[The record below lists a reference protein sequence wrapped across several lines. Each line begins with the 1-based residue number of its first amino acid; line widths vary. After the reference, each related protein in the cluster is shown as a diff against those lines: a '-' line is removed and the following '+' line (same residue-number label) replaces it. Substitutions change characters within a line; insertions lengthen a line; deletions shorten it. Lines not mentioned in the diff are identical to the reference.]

1 MSQKSTPSSE
11 IKQDLLTMFDAVSD
25 ISNYVQSLHKQY
37 PELPEDSVVSY
48 ASGLSRQ
55 LLTLMADFHL
65 TTAETNKT
73 LYKEV
78 TESGITEY
86 NLMAI
91 NIRVDIT

>member
-1 MSQKSTPSSE
+1 MSQKSSSPSE
-11 IKQDLLTMFDAVSD
+11 IKQDLITMFDAVSD
-25 ISNYVQSLHKQY
+25 ISNYVQLLHEEY
-37 PELPEDSVVSY
+37 PELPEDNVASY

-65 TTAETNKT
+65 AIAEADKT

-78 TESGITEY
+78 TEKGITEY
-86 NLMAI
+86 NLMAL